1 MEEPIEQNQHDNQ
14 PNGDLIDLNR
24 STRSRSTS
32 GGLPELREIR
42 RNNTPVNAIPI
53 VNGLPNG
60 LGRGHGPSAPPG
72 IRIEVPNLIRPQP
85 DGQQALRRPVIHNI
99 PADDL
104 IQEINAIERRARRDR
119 QRREQHD
126 FLLRMM
132 ERAEYRPRGVDPIRP
147 ITRPTGR
154 RNPVANDIDPDP
166 MQELTYQMS
175 TLTNEFRNLR
185 DALQNL
191 TNSLY
196 TNSEANTANSEQ
208 LARIAQSNE
217 EILDGINE

>member
-1 MEEPIEQNQHDNQ
+1 MILMI
-14 PNGDLIDLNR
+14 LIDQLGADQPREASLNYVK
-24 STRSRSTS
+24 SV
-32 GGLPELREIR
+32 EIIR
-42 RNNTPVNAIPI
+42 RLMLFQSLT
-53 VNGLPNG
+53 GSQMD
-60 LGRGHGPSAPPG
+60 SAVDMALRPPPG